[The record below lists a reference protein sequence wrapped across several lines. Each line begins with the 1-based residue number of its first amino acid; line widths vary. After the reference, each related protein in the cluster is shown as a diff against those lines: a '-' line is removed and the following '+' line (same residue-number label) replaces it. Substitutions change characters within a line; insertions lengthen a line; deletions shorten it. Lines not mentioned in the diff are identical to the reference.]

1 MSRTCSKLGII
12 FAVLVML
19 APVAPAHAGNEGPL
33 GSALDLTA
41 PDAFGGNSQWM
52 VIQACQFD
60 EETLNT
66 PATGIVLG
74 TGYVHPVQAFSSWW
88 TQVELP
94 SGAEVLQVILIAYD
108 FNATEDVFLDF
119 YAFESA
125 SAGTLPFMMGW
136 GPIQTTGQPLYTTV
150 TLNLTATPVLI
161 RAWLDLDINGIPNW
175 VSYHLSVWTGNA
187 ADASVRFFG
196 AVIEWRRIISP
207 APAVATFPDVSP
219 SFWAFQEIEAL
230 AASAI
235 TTGFPDGTFRPTA
248 PVTRAQMATFLA
260 RALGIHWPN

>member
-1 MSRTCSKLGII
+1 MSRTCSKFGII

-19 APVAPAHAGNEGPL
+19 TPVAPAHAGTEGPPNL
-33 GSALDLTA
+33 ARESSA
-41 PDAFGGNSQWM
+41 PNAFGGNSQWM
-52 VIQACQFD
+52 VIQACEFD
-60 EETLNT
+60 EETPAT

-74 TGYVHPVQAFSSWW
+74 TGYVHPIQAFSSWW

-125 SAGTLPFMMGW
+125 SVGTLPFMTGW